1 MISDE
6 RIEELEIKFSYLDES
21 VRILNETVIE
31 KDREIDSLK
40 KRVKIL
46 ENSLEVLGEEI
57 SNEKPP
63 HY

>member
-1 MISDE
+1 MINDE

-40 KRVKIL
+40 KRMKIL

>member
-1 MISDE
+1 MNNEE

-31 KDREIDSLK
+31 KDREIDILK
-40 KRVKIL
+40 KKVTIL